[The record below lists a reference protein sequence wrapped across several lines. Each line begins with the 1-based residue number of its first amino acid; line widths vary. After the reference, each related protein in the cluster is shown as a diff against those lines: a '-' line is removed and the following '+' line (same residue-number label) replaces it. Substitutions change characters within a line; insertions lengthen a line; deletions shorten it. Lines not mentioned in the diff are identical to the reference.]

1 MAPCRLGVSH
11 AGLVRKAPITEPR
24 TQDTVTSP
32 KNPAHRSGQLDTAEL
47 LEMMRASCSD
57 DEAMRKQV
65 GEGDVA
71 FVLEHCDTDGD
82 KMIARDEVLPMLGMW
97 RDLVDDIRERHVTS
111 GNHFGEHG
119 SKPGAKARKSSSI
132 SCALL

>member
-1 MAPCRLGVSH
+1 MCGVWSVCTVH
-11 AGLVRKAPITEPR
+11 CATH
-24 TQDTVTSP
+24 TVTSST
-32 KNPAHRSGQLDTAEL
+32 KTTHRSGQLDVSEL
-47 LEMMRASCSD
+47 LDMMRASCGE
-57 DEAMRKQV
+57 DEALRRTV

-111 GNHFGEHG
+111 GNLFGEDG
-119 SKPGAKARKSSSI
+119 NKPGAKASKSSSI

>member
-1 MAPCRLGVSH
+1 MLPRPAACGGSWESTH
-11 AGLVRKAPITEPR
+11 HR
-24 TQDTVTSP
+24 TQNTVTSST
-32 KNPAHRSGQLDTAEL
+32 KTTHRSGQLDVSEL
-47 LEMMRASCSD
+47 LDMMRASCGE
-57 DEAMRKQV
+57 DEALRRTV

-111 GNHFGEHG
+111 GNLFGEDG
-119 SKPGAKARKSSSI
+119 SKPGAKASKSSSI

>member
-1 MAPCRLGVSH
+1 
-11 AGLVRKAPITEPR
+11 
-24 TQDTVTSP
+24 
-32 KNPAHRSGQLDTAEL
+32 
-47 LEMMRASCSD
+47 MMRASCGE
-57 DEAMRKQV
+57 DEALRRTV

-82 KMIARDEVLPMLGMW
+82 KKIARDEVLPMLAIW

-111 GNHFGEHG
+111 GNLFGEEG
-119 SKPGAKARKSSSI
+119 KKPGAKASKSSSI